1 MKNPFAR
8 KTEPPTDVSEASGAP
23 PGEEPQSD
31 QDALPGTA
39 GYEHGVKGTPHPSLR
54 FSFRR
59 PDANADEASPPERDA
74 AGP

>member
-8 KTEPPTDVSEASGAP
+8 KNQPPTHAAQESDAG
-23 PGEEPQSD
+23 PGEEPQAD

-39 GYEHGVKGTPHPSLR
+39 GYEHGVKGTPHPNLR

-59 PDANADEASPPERDA
+59 PDAKADEESPSDR
-74 AGP
+74 